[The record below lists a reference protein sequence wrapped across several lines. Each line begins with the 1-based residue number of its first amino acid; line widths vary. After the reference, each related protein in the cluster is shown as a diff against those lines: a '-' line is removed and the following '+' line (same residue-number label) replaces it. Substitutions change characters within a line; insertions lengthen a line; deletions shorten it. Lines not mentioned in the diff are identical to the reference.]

1 MGCDVYGIAFYKRF
15 AALITGVCFNTM
27 SKIATAGCQR
37 LALPWRKKSE
47 TTSGTQGINSLNL
60 V

>member
-37 LALPWRKKSE
+37 LALPWRKKNRDDLWHP
-47 TTSGTQGINSLNL
+47 GYKLA
-60 V
+60 